1 MKNRLGLHL
10 LFWGTYLFLKTY
22 VDVFLINYSYF
33 NLAWEIRL
41 AKALLPEA
49 ILLLPK
55 ILFAYFLMYY
65 LIPRMGKES
74 RWRLTATVTGVMAL
88 SLLLYHGLM
97 QVIIMPMIHHE
108 VPEQSAVSEGISRF
122 IWRMLDILTVA
133 GAACTLSLMRKQLK
147 DAKREQQ
154 LIREKLQSEL
164 NFLRAQT
171 NPHFLF
177 NTLNSIYA
185 LARKQAPET
194 AQVVM
199 QLSKLLRY
207 MLHECKETF
216 VPLDREWKVIEDYIE
231 LEKIRYGVRVEVT
244 CQTFVSNLQAPVA
257 PLLLLPVVENA
268 FKHGAGNNRGK
279 TNISI
284 HLEEQKG
291 RLTFEVK
298 NNIEAESEYKAAA
311 ADSGIGLS
319 NVKRQLELLYPVH
332 TFESSGN
339 NGIFTTLLT
348 FQWDDQTA
356 LPDR

>member
-1 MKNRLGLHL
+1 MKNRIGLHV

-22 VDVFLINYSYF
+22 VNVFLINYSYF
-33 NLAWEIRL
+33 NLPWDVRI
-41 AKALLPEA
+41 AKSFLPEA

-55 ILFAYFLMYY
+55 MLIAYFLMYY
-65 LIPRMGKES
+65 LIPRMGKEKK
-74 RWRLTATVTGVMAL
+74 WRLTAAAVGVMAL
-88 SLLLYHGLM
+88 CLLTYHGLI
-97 QVIIMPMIHHE
+97 QVVIMPLIHHE
-108 VPEQSAVSEGISRF
+108 VPEQNSVSEGISRF
-122 IWRMLDILTVA
+122 IWRMLDLLTVA
-133 GAACTLSLMRKQLK
+133 GAACTLALMRKQLK

-216 VPLDREWKVIEDYIE
+216 VPLDKEWKVIEDYIE
-231 LEKIRYGVRVEVT
+231 LEKIRYGERVQVT
-244 CQTFVSNLQAPVA
+244 CHTFVSNLQAPVA

-279 TNISI
+279 TTISI
-284 HLEEQKG
+284 NLEEQKG
-291 RLTFEVK
+291 HLIFEVK
-298 NNIEAESEYKAAA
+298 NNIESENENNVASTA
-311 ADSGIGLS
+311 SGIGLS

-332 TFESSGN
+332 TFETFRN
-339 NGIFTTLLT
+339 NGFFTTLLT

>member
-1 MKNRLGLHL
+1 MKNRIGLHV

-33 NLAWEIRL
+33 DLAWGARI
-41 AKALLPEA
+41 AKSFLPEA

-55 ILFAYFLMYY
+55 MLIAYFLMYY
-65 LIPRMGKES
+65 LIPQMGKEKW
-74 RWRLTATVTGVMAL
+74 WRLIAEALAMMAL
-88 SLLLYHGLM
+88 SLLIYHGLM
-97 QVIIMPMIHHE
+97 QLVILPLIHHE
-108 VPEQSAVSEGISRF
+108 VPEQNSVSEGISRF
-122 IWRMLDILTVA
+122 IWRMLDILTVT
-133 GAACTLSLMRKQLK
+133 GAACTLSLLRKQLQ

-216 VPLDREWKVIEDYIE
+216 VPLDKEWKVIEDYID
-231 LEKIRYGVRVEVT
+231 LEKIRYGARVEVNCHT
-244 CQTFVSNLQAPVA
+244 SVSNLQAPVA

-279 TNISI
+279 TTISI
-284 HLEEQKG
+284 SLEEQNG
-291 RLTFEVK
+291 HLIFEVK
-298 NNIEAESEYKAAA
+298 NNLEKENEAAA
-311 ADSGIGLS
+311 AETASGIGLA

-332 TFESSGN
+332 TFEAFRSNST
-339 NGIFTTLLT
+339 FTTLIT
-348 FQWDDQTA
+348 FQWNEKTA
-356 LPDR
+356 LPDS